1 MGAGSLDKA
10 DDAWWADSVHH
21 GNDKQT
27 LRPLRRAYEE
37 VVAANLALPI
47 GVPTPVSMI
56 LLPLCAHVCV
66 VSVCLCIS
74 LSMCVCACV
83 CVCVCVSLCS
93 LFLYSPEQVQV
104 MAKPYEDELV
114 LRVMGEIECGSE
126 FAK

>member
-74 LSMCVCACV
+74 LSMCVCVRACACV
-83 CVCVCVSLCS
+83 CACRCVPYFCIPPSRYKSWRSLTRTS
-93 LFLYSPEQVQV
+93 
-104 MAKPYEDELV
+104 
-114 LRVMGEIECGSE
+114 
-126 FAK
+126 

>member
-1 MGAGSLDKA
+1 MGAYSLDKA
-10 DDAWWADSVHH
+10 DDSWWADSVHH

-66 VSVCLCIS
+66 VSVCLCTS
-74 LSMCVCACV
+74 LSMCVCARVRVRV
-83 CVCVCVSLCS
+83 CVRVAVFPISVFPRAGS
-93 LFLYSPEQVQV
+93 GHGE
-104 MAKPYEDELV
+104 A
-114 LRVMGEIECGSE
+114 LRGRASVARDGGD
-126 FAK
+126 